1 MKHTVTVSGKTI
13 ETDAATLEALAI
25 ELFPGH
31 PDAVNPVVAA
41 LVDSKLR
48 ELTRPVTD
56 GSVIEFLDL
65 SASAGIRIYERSLCY
80 VMIRAIADVLPGAKL
95 DIQHSIGSG
104 LYCELEHAKAL
115 TPAVIAQIEERMRE
129 IAAQCAPFERE
140 KTTREEAIEHYNRV
154 GQTDKAR
161 LLKFRP
167 LDSFQLYKFL
177 GMRDYFYGYMTPHS
191 GYIQKFAL
199 ELRMPGFVLI
209 RPSAFDPKAP
219 LESPQIP
226 RLSKVFRESERWA
239 DILECGTVADLN
251 EMVESGSLPEFIRI
265 NEALHENSIAKIARV
280 ISIDK
285 SRVVLIAGPSSSGKT
300 TFAERLMIQ
309 LKVLG
314 LKPVSI
320 SLDNYYINREMIPI
334 GPDGQ
339 RDFEDINTLDLDLLN
354 DHLAMLIAGEQI
366 GMPVF
371 DFHSGER
378 LKEYRPMWLAKDQIL
393 VIEGIHGLNDELT
406 RLIPPEL
413 KFKVYISALTQLNLD
428 AHNRIQ
434 TTDARLLRRMIR
446 DYQYRGSSAERTM
459 GMWPTVRRGENKW
472 IFPFQELSDAMFNS
486 ALDYELLFLKP
497 LAKKLLSEI
506 PEGHP
511 LYLEAN
517 RLIKFLNYILEQT
530 DVTPIPQTSIL
541 REFIGGSCFG
551 H

>member
-1 MKHTVTVSGKTI
+1 MKHTVTVSGKI
-13 ETDAATLEALAI
+13 VETDAKTLEALAA

-31 PDAVNPVVAA
+31 PDANNPVVAA

-48 ELTRPVTD
+48 ELTHQVKD
-56 GSVIEFLDL
+56 GSAIEFLDL
-65 SASAGIRIYERSLCY
+65 TASIGIRVYERGLCY
-80 VMIRAIADVLPGAKL
+80 LMIRAIADVLPGAKL

-104 LYCELEHAKAL
+104 LYCELERAQAL
-115 TPAVIAQIEERMRE
+115 TPALVAQIENRMRQ
-129 IAAQCAPFERE
+129 IVALNAPFTRE
-140 KTTREEAIEHYNRV
+140 KTTRGEAMEHYNAV
-154 GQTDKAR
+154 GQPDKAR

-167 LDSFQLYKFL
+167 LESFQLYKFL
-177 GMRDYFYGYMTPHS
+177 GMRDYFYGYMAPHS
-191 GYIQKFAL
+191 GYLQRFRL

-209 RPSAFDPKAP
+209 RPSAFDPEAP
-219 LESPQIP
+219 LESPMIP
-226 RLSKVFRESERWA
+226 KLSRIFRESERWA

-251 EMVESGSLPEFIRI
+251 EMVESGSLPEFIRV
-265 NEALHENSIAKIARV
+265 NEALHENSIANIARE
-280 ISIDK
+280 ISKAK
-285 SRVVLIAGPSSSGKT
+285 SRVALIAGPSSSGKT

-309 LKVLG
+309 LRVLG
-314 LKPVSI
+314 LRPVSI

-339 RDFEDINTLDLDLLN
+339 RDFEDINTLDLELLN
-354 DHLAMLIAGEQI
+354 EHLAMLIAGEEI

-378 LKEYRPMWLAKDQIL
+378 LKEHRPMRLAKDQVL
-393 VIEGIHGLNDELT
+393 VIEGIHGLNGQLT

-434 TTDARLLRRMIR
+434 TTDVRLLRRMIR
-446 DYQYRGSSAERTM
+446 DHQYRGASAERTM
-459 GMWPTVRRGENKW
+459 GMWPSVRRGENKW
-472 IFPFQELSDAMFNS
+472 IFPFQEHSDAMFNS

-497 LAKKLLSEI
+497 LARELLAKI

-517 RLIKFLNYILEQT
+517 RLIKFLNYVLEQT
-530 DVTPIPQTSIL
+530 DLTHIPQTSIL
-541 REFIGGSCFG
+541 REFLGGSCFG